1 MRKKKK
7 SRSSSSS
14 SSDEEAEGTSK
25 QKRRKKAKK
34 DEPNSEED
42 DEDKLK
48 KKKKRKKTEKQALDE
63 EHQQTVEDAARRSE
77 AESSEAKRFLVGMP
91 LASVGG
97 LSGGSVCRNFR
108 KRDLALNDI
117 LPVPLESLLSF
128 VPAKSL
134 YESLKGPIYFVCFLL
149 LFVCVFT
156 DTYAARILRTKHR

>member
-1 MRKKKK
+1 MPSSVKKNKRAFRVVDGHEK
-7 SRSSSSS
+7 VVASNAQDDAIVKQCSK
-14 SSDEEAEGTSK
+14 AEKEK
-25 QKRRKKAKK
+25 QRQ
-34 DEPNSEED
+34 
-42 DEDKLK
+42 K
-48 KKKKRKKTEKQALDE
+48 KKKKRKKTEKQARDE
-63 EHQQTVEDAARRSE
+63 EHQQTVEDAARRAE